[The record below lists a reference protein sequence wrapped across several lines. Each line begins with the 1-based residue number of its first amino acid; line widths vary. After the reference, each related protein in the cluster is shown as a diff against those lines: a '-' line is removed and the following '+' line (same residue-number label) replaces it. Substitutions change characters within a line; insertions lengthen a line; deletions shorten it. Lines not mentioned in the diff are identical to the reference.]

1 MVKELVVYPDERI
14 LACTDVRDFKDES
27 LPRLLQD
34 MRDTM
39 EANGLDALAAIQIA
53 HPFNIVLIRQKDG
66 ELLELINP
74 RILKKEGMFDN
85 KEHTAYYP
93 DIELTVPR
101 YEKISLIYED
111 REGNTHSM
119 KVEDPWLSTT
129 IQRKIDY
136 LFGGTPL
143 DKVDKHYREKVLE
156 ALAGKGLV
164 PETGDV
170 CPTFSNKDYIISFTD
185 KILILM
191 GLSLLTPLFAR
202 LFHWS
207 TKTVS
212 GIYTFDKI
220 AFPSILVLMV
230 IYFFYAQYEAKKYR
244 QCSSCQIGNQIG
256 VIVKR
261 TVAAIALALGAWL
274 LVNPASPIFS

>member
-14 LACTDVRDFKDES
+14 VACTDVRDFKDES
-27 LPRLLQD
+27 LPRLIQD
-34 MRDTM
+34 MKDTI

-53 HPFNIVLIRQKDG
+53 HPFNIVIVKMKDG
-66 ELLELINP
+66 EYLELINP

-85 KEHTAYYP
+85 KERTAYYP

-101 YEKISLIYED
+101 YEKISLIYETPTGET
-111 REGNTHSM
+111 RSI

-143 DKVDKHYREKVLE
+143 DKVDKQYREKVLK

-164 PETGDV
+164 PENVEV
-170 CPTFSNKDYIISFTD
+170 CPTFSRKDYITSFTD
-185 KILILM
+185 KILFFM
-191 GLSLLTPLFAR
+191 GLSLLTPLFD
-202 LFHWS
+202 FEKS
-207 TKTVS
+207 TVAK
-212 GIYTFDKI
+212 IYTFDKI
-220 AFPSILVLMV
+220 AFPLVILLM
-230 IYFFYAQYEAKKYR
+230 IAYFLYAQYEAKKYK

-256 VIVKR
+256 IIAKR
-261 TVAAIALALGAWL
+261 VGAALLLALGSYL
-274 LVNPASPIFS
+274 LLSPTN